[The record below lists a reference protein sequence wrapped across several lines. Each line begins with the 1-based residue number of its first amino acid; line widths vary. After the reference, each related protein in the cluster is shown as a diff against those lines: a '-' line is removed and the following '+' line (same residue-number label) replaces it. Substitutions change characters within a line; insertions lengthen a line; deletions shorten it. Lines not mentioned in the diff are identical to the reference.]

1 MPFSFKIKEK
11 IVVKTILR
19 KECEEKMKIL
29 EKFALVVYSYII
41 LLIAIITCFMV
52 FNWIDVNSLADVI
65 SKITQG
71 EISSKIT
78 LGVSAVFIL
87 LSIKCIF
94 FDSETE
100 EKIKESQGILL
111 KNENGQLLI
120 TKETLDNMIKS
131 VVYKF
136 DNIENCTHKISIT
149 LQVVV
154 KDNVIIKDLANTL
167 QAKVKEEMKR
177 TSDLDIK
184 NVNIKIINMSKKQ
197 EETKE

>member
-1 MPFSFKIKEK
+1 
-11 IVVKTILR
+11 
-19 KECEEKMKIL
+19 MKFL
-29 EKFALVVYSYII
+29 EKFALTVYSYIVLI
-41 LLIAIITCFMV
+41 LAVVMCFLV
-52 FNWIDVNSLADVI
+52 FNWLDIEIVT
-65 SKITQG
+65 KTITTLVQG
-71 EISSKIT
+71 DISSKII
-78 LGVSAVFIL
+78 LIISAVFIL

-136 DNIENCTHKISIT
+136 DNIEECTPKILVDEQNEISIT
-149 LQVVV
+149 LQVIV
-154 KDNVIIKDLANTL
+154 KDDVIIKDLANSL
-167 QAKVKEEMKR
+167 QTKVKEEMKK
-177 TSDLDIK
+177 TSDLDVK

-197 EETKE
+197 EEIKE

>member
-1 MPFSFKIKEK
+1 
-11 IVVKTILR
+11 
-19 KECEEKMKIL
+19 MKFL
-29 EKFALVVYSYII
+29 EKFALTVYSYIVLI
-41 LLIAIITCFMV
+41 LAVIMCLLV
-52 FNWIDVNSLADVI
+52 FNWMDVRIVTQTI
-65 SKITQG
+65 SMITQG
-71 EISSKIT
+71 DISSKIT
-78 LGVSAVFIL
+78 LGVSAIFIL

-136 DNIENCTHKISIT
+136 DNIENCIPKISIDEQNEISIT

-154 KDNVIIKDLANTL
+154 KDNVIIKDLANSL
-167 QAKVKEEMKR
+167 QNKVKEEMKK
-177 TSDLDIK
+177 TSDLDVK
-184 NVNIKIINMSKKQ
+184 NVNIKIIDMSKKQ
-197 EETKE
+197 EVTKE

>member
-1 MPFSFKIKEK
+1 
-11 IVVKTILR
+11 
-19 KECEEKMKIL
+19 MKFL
-29 EKFALVVYSYII
+29 EKVTLIIYSNIMLILSII
-41 LLIAIITCFMV
+41 LCLLVFGWLDMEFMGNIIKGFIV
-52 FNWIDVNSLADVI
+52 GDLSG
-65 SKITQG
+65 KI
-71 EISSKIT
+71 I
-78 LGVSAVFIL
+78 LGVSVVFIL

-136 DNIENCTHKISIT
+136 ENIENCTPKISIDEQNEISIT

-154 KDNVIIKDLANTL
+154 KDDVIIKDLANSL
-167 QAKVKEEMKR
+167 QNKVKEEMKK
-177 TSDLDIK
+177 TSDLDVK
-184 NVNIKIINMSKKQ
+184 NVNIKIINMSKKTN
-197 EETKE
+197 ENKE

>member
-1 MPFSFKIKEK
+1 
-11 IVVKTILR
+11 
-19 KECEEKMKIL
+19 MKIL
-29 EKFALVVYSYII
+29 EKFALVIYSYII
-41 LLIAIITCFMV
+41 LILAVVMCFCV
-52 FNWIDVNSLADVI
+52 FNWIDADSLTNIINQV
-65 SKITQG
+65 TQG
-71 EISSKIT
+71 DISSKIT
-78 LGVSAVFIL
+78 LAVSAIFIL

-94 FDSETE
+94 FDSDTE

-136 DNIENCTHKISIT
+136 DNIENCTPKISLDEQNEISIT

-154 KDNVIIKDLANTL
+154 KDNVIIKDLASNL
-167 QAKVKEEMKR
+167 QARVKEEMKR
-177 TSDLDIK
+177 ISDLDVK
-184 NVNIKIINMSKKQ
+184 NVNIKIINMSKK

>member
-1 MPFSFKIKEK
+1 
-11 IVVKTILR
+11 
-19 KECEEKMKIL
+19 MKFL
-29 EKFALVVYSYII
+29 EKFALTVYSYIVLI
-41 LLIAIITCFMV
+41 LAVIMCLLV
-52 FNWIDVNSLADVI
+52 FNWMDVRIVTQTI
-65 SKITQG
+65 SMITQG
-71 EISSKIT
+71 DISSKIT
-78 LGVSAVFIL
+78 LGVSAIFIL

-136 DNIENCTHKISIT
+136 DNIENEISIT

-154 KDNVIIKDLANTL
+154 KDNVIIKDLANSL
-167 QAKVKEEMKR
+167 QNKVKEEMKK
-177 TSDLDIK
+177 TSDLDVK
-184 NVNIKIINMSKKQ
+184 NVNIKIIDMSKKQ
-197 EETKE
+197 EGTKE

>member
-1 MPFSFKIKEK
+1 
-11 IVVKTILR
+11 
-19 KECEEKMKIL
+19 MKFL
-29 EKFALVVYSYII
+29 EKFALTVYSYIVLVLAVI
-41 LLIAIITCFMV
+41 MCLLV
-52 FNWIDVNSLADVI
+52 FNWIDIGTVTKTVTTIA
-65 SKITQG
+65 QG
-71 EISSKIT
+71 DISSKIT
-78 LGVSAVFIL
+78 LVISAIFIL

-94 FDSETE
+94 FDSDTE

-136 DNIENCTHKISIT
+136 DNIENCTPRISIDEQNEISIT

-154 KDNVIIKDLANTL
+154 KDDVIIKDLENRL
-167 QAKVKEEMKR
+167 QTKVKEEMKK
-177 TSDLDIK
+177 TSDLDVK

>member
-1 MPFSFKIKEK
+1 
-11 IVVKTILR
+11 
-19 KECEEKMKIL
+19 MKIL
-29 EKFALVVYSYII
+29 EKFALVIYSYII
-41 LLIAIITCFMV
+41 LILAVVMCFLV
-52 FNWIDVNSLADVI
+52 FNWIDIDSLNNIINEIIRGD
-65 SKITQG
+65 
-71 EISSKIT
+71 ISSKIT
-78 LGVSAVFIL
+78 LAVSAIFIL

-94 FDSETE
+94 FDSDTE

-136 DNIENCTHKISIT
+136 DNIENCTPKISLDEQNEISIT

-154 KDNVIIKDLANTL
+154 KDNVIIKDLASNL
-167 QAKVKEEMKR
+167 QARVKEEMKR
-177 TSDLDIK
+177 ISDLDVK
-184 NVNIKIINMSKKQ
+184 NVNIKIINMSKK